1 MLFCLLLFFFIFF
14 LLLPYSCVPLRPRFI
29 GAADAIAG
37 ARHCGAQAV
46 FSHSGNLASLK
57 SNKKERREQ
66 PASPVI

>member
-14 LLLPYSCVPLRPRFI
+14 LLLPYSCAPLLPRLI
-29 GAADAIAG
+29 GVADAIAG
-37 ARHCGAQAV
+37 ARYTGAQAI
-46 FSHSGNLASLK
+46 FSHSGSPASLK